1 MASSWPPRIGDDG
14 VMDGYEL
21 PMIPASAGALL
32 HDGAGRILIL
42 EPTYKSGWTIPGGQI
57 EANGESPWDGCR
69 REVHEETGLT
79 VATGRLVCVDF
90 LHRRRSRPG
99 GLRFL
104 FDCGEVAAA
113 ERETIVLQ
121 EDEIGDH
128 RWVLPDEAV
137 ALLSGP
143 LGRRVGRA
151 LRASGTLYLEDG
163 HPVIGVTGGH
173 A

>member
-1 MASSWPPRIGDDG
+1 
-14 VMDGYEL
+14 MDGYEL
-21 PMIPASAGALL
+21 PRIPASAGALL

-42 EPTYKSGWTIPGGQI
+42 ETTYKKGWTIPGGQI
-57 EANGESPWDGCR
+57 EETGESPWDGCR

-90 LHRRRSRPG
+90 LHPRRGRPG

-104 FDCGEVAAA
+104 FDCGEVTAADRA
-113 ERETIVLQ
+113 TIVLQ
-121 EDEIGDH
+121 EDEISDQ
-128 RWVLPDEAV
+128 RWALPDEAV
-137 ALLSGP
+137 GLLSGP
-143 LGRRVGRA
+143 LGRRVGRG

-163 HPVIGVTGGH
+163 HPVIGVTGGGGMAGGGGGGGH